1 MDSNKEFVSLNNFN
15 NDEVINQMKQ
25 YALEFDV
32 PIILDEGLAMLL
44 YLIKERKVKKILEI
58 GCAIGYSAIN
68 MALVNTDILID
79 TIERDEKMFE
89 KALNN
94 IKEIGLNERINA
106 IFADALEIDISLLR
120 DDYDL
125 IFIDAAKAQYIKFFE
140 KFTPLLKKGGVVFSD
155 NLLFHGLVYGDRTGL
170 SKNLLSLVKKV
181 EGYNNWLKCNNDYD
195 TTFLPLGDGVAVSVK
210 K

>member
-1 MDSNKEFVSLNNFN
+1 
-15 NDEVINQMKQ
+15 MKQ

-44 YLIKERKVKKILEI
+44 YLIKERKVKRILEI

-79 TIERDEKMFE
+79 TIERDEKMYE

-106 IFADALEIDISLLR
+106 IFADALEIDVSLLR